1 MGTHSLFQWIF
12 PSPSDIPN
20 QGIRPEFTLLQADSL
35 LPEPLR
41 LSRLD
46 TIEEEKDKQ
55 TNKKPMSLKLS
66 QYK

>member
-1 MGTHSLFQWIF
+1 MGTHSLFQGIF

-20 QGIRPEFTLLQADSL
+20 QGIRREFTLLQGDSL

-55 TNKKPMSLKLS
+55 TNKKPVSLKLG
-66 QYK
+66 QGK